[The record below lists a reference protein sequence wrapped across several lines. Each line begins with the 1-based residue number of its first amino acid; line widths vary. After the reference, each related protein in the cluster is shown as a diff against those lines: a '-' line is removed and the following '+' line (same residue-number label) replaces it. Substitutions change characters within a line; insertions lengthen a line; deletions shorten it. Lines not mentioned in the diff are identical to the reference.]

1 MSLFTKRESSAERR
15 RQIVE
20 AALRLLAEVPLSSLT
35 TRQIAREVGLT
46 QPALFRH
53 FHTKE
58 ELLRAVVDDQ
68 RERLGKALL
77 VLFREKRMPLDRIEA
92 LFALLLR
99 HAGENPGLVRL
110 LLADAAAPG
119 FPGLHRALDILAS
132 TKLELVA
139 SLLRK
144 AQADGS
150 VPAQVDVRAAAQLF
164 VTLIQGTLLMR
175 LRAGVETAHDQD
187 ESVPLKMW
195 LAALRAGCP
204 AREEEHDAHEDEH
217 EDAREDEG
225 PAFDPVV
232 ATGSERLVALDV
244 RPILAEGRDPLGTIE
259 AQLERLAPV
268 GAMLLTAPFAPHPLM
283 HLLSERGYRLTLE
296 EREPGVFSVLICA
309 PDAPELVDLSSLPAP
324 EPLEGVLVA
333 VAALAEG
340 GAMLFRVP
348 RRPELLLPRLSERGC
363 TCLLVEHDD
372 GAALLHVTRSRTHAQ
387 VDSVA

>member
-20 AALRLLAEVPLSSLT
+20 AALRLLAEVPLLSLT

-77 VLFREKRMPLDRIEA
+77 VLFREQRMPLDRIEA

-150 VPAQVDVRAAAQLF
+150 VPAQVDVRAAAQL
-164 VTLIQGTLLMR
+164 
-175 LRAGVETAHDQD
+175 
-187 ESVPLKMW
+187 
-195 LAALRAGCP
+195 
-204 AREEEHDAHEDEH
+204 
-217 EDAREDEG
+217 
-225 PAFDPVV
+225 
-232 ATGSERLVALDV
+232 
-244 RPILAEGRDPLGTIE
+244 
-259 AQLERLAPV
+259 
-268 GAMLLTAPFAPHPLM
+268 
-283 HLLSERGYRLTLE
+283 
-296 EREPGVFSVLICA
+296 
-309 PDAPELVDLSSLPAP
+309 
-324 EPLEGVLVA
+324 
-333 VAALAEG
+333 
-340 GAMLFRVP
+340 
-348 RRPELLLPRLSERGC
+348 
-363 TCLLVEHDD
+363 
-372 GAALLHVTRSRTHAQ
+372 
-387 VDSVA
+387 